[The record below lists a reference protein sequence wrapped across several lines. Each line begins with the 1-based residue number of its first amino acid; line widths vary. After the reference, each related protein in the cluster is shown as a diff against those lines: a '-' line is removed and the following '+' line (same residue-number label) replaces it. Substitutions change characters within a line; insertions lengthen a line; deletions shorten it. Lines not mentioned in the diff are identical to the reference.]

1 MLWDLKKYS
10 VDITVYSDASGSWS
24 CGALWNL
31 HWFNFQWQDHLKEWS
46 IIVKELFPVVVAAA
60 LYGPQWRGKIVQF
73 VVDNLAVV
81 QVLNSTYSSNNHL
94 INASDTLTSIPGIIH
109 NFWFSSIHGKN
120 NSLAD
125 ALLQNNLH
133 FFHSQVPKASPN
145 QPKIPTALI
154 SLLSQNLTLRPAD

>member
-1 MLWDLKKYS
+1 M
-10 VDITVYSDASGSWS
+10 
-24 CGALWNL
+24 
-31 HWFNFQWQDHLKEWS
+31 
-46 IIVKELFPVVVAAA
+46 KELFPVMVAAA

-94 INASDTLTSIPGIIH
+94 INASDTLNSIPGITSQLLVLFH
-109 NFWFSSIHGKN
+109 TRKN

-133 FFHSQVPKASPN
+133 FFHSQIPRVSPN
-145 QPKIPTALI
+145 QSKMPTTLI
-154 SLLSQNLTLRPAD
+154 SLLSQNLTWTSADWTKHFNVIIQQPWLHLQRKFTRRQNSI

>member
-10 VDITVYSDASGSWS
+10 VDITVYSDASGSWG

-31 HWFNFQWQDHLKEWS
+31 HWFNFQWPDHLKEWS
-46 IIVKELFPVVVAAA
+46 IIVKELFLVVVVVA

-94 INASDTLTSIPGIIH
+94 MYLIRLLVFLASHH

-133 FFHSQVPKASPN
+133 FFHSQIPRVSPN
-145 QPKIPTALI
+145 QSKIPTTLI
-154 SLLSQNLTLRPAD
+154 SLLSQNLT

>member
-10 VDITVYSDASGSWS
+10 VDITVYSDVSGSWG

-31 HWFNFQWQDHLKEWS
+31 HWFNFQWPDHLKEWS
-46 IIVKELFPVVVAAA
+46 IAVKELFQVVVAAA
-60 LYGPQWRGKIVQF
+60 LYGPQWSGKIVQF

-94 INASDTLTSIPGIIH
+94 MHLIRLLVFLASYH
-109 NFWFSSIHGKN
+109 NFWFSSIHISEKN

-125 ALLQNNLH
+125 ALSRNHLH

-145 QPKIPTALI
+145 
-154 SLLSQNLTLRPAD
+154 